1 MYTTVQDGFCF
12 YFNFID
18 RWMKKGYFVRMLNC
32 LTIAHFTFKRTSRYL
47 DYSSFLF
54 ILYIIWI
61 SHFETAILNWT
72 ALNSSF
78 KTSGQY
84 IFKAFLVFQSISRL
98 VVNTDLFKYLL
109 PVNWDLFIVYWKCIL
124 TLLITRVKV
133 QKVIYCHV
141 KILFLQC
148 TLQTLSFSVSSL
160 FLFTLI

>member
-12 YFNFID
+12 NFNFID

-84 IFKAFLVFQSISRL
+84 IIKSFSVFQSISRL

-141 KILFLQC
+141 KFCFYNVPCKPYRFQLAAYF
-148 TLQTLSFSVSSL
+148 FSP
-160 FLFTLI
+160 